1 MSTKSMYAKALALS
15 GHLNGREK
23 QSCISMGVELTTPR
37 AKRARVS
44 CHKQNSVGSRY
55 NTLRFHKMGPLNGN
69 KNSRLQ
75 WGILVEGKRE
85 TCCNV
90 WGPTFYINAIAKQGG
105 LWRVSFFLSS
115 DDKNTSPLH
124 LFSRKIWHSSH
135 RRMKLV
141 ELEKGLRSRDK

>member
-23 QSCISMGVELTTPR
+23 QSCILMGVELSTSW

-55 NTLRFHKMGPLNGN
+55 NTLRFHKMGPMNGN

-85 TCCNV
+85 NMLQCLRAYLLYQRNRKARD
-90 WGPTFYINAIAKQGG
+90 GE
-105 LWRVSFFLSS
+105 
-115 DDKNTSPLH
+115 DTSPLH

-141 ELEKGLRSRDK
+141 ELEKGLRSREK